1 MSKFEELVPER
12 VRALPAYVPGKPTK
26 QAEAESGIKMI
37 KLASNENPFGPSP
50 KAIAAMKAASETVNL
65 YPDND
70 STALKQRLA
79 KVHGVQPGQVM
90 VTSGSTSLLDLLART
105 LLSTGLN
112 AISSERSFI
121 AYPIVT
127 AAAGAEYR
135 AVPMKGDGF
144 DLDAIADAIDENTR
158 LIFLANPNN
167 PTGTIFDA
175 DALDAFLARVP
186 DHVIVAL
193 DEAYADFASDFAKF
207 RGIEYSHSM
216 DYVRSG
222 RNVVILRT
230 FSKAHG
236 LAADRV
242 GYGLGPA
249 ELLGYV
255 ARLRT
260 AFSVTSVGEAAA
272 LAALDD
278 TAHLKLAIENNRSGA
293 KYISDVL
300 RELGYKPIE
309 TWANFVCCEMHED
322 ATALAK
328 RLQNEGIIIR
338 PLAGTWGWRTAIR
351 VTVGTPEQ
359 NEKFAAALKR
369 ITAGAAVSK

>member
-12 VRALPAYVPGKPTK
+12 VRALPAYVPGKPTR

-70 STALKQRLA
+70 SSTLKTQLA
-79 KVHGVQPGQVM
+79 KLHGVQPAQVM

-105 LLSTGLN
+105 LLGPGLN

-121 AYPIVT
+121 AYPIVV

-135 AVPMKGDGF
+135 AVPMKDDGF
-144 DLDAIADAIDENTR
+144 DLDAIVNAVDENTR

-175 DALDAFLARVP
+175 KSLDAFLARVP

-193 DEAYADFASDFAKF
+193 DEAYADFANDFAKF

-216 DYVRSG
+216 DYVRDG
-222 RNVVILRT
+222 RNVVVLRT

-242 GYGLGPA
+242 GYGVGPA

-255 ARLRT
+255 TRLRT

-272 LAALDD
+272 LAALED
-278 TAHLKLAIENNRSGA
+278 AEHLKMAIENNRAGA

-322 ATALAK
+322 ANALAK

-338 PLAGTWGWRTAIR
+338 PLSGTWGWRTAIR
-351 VTVGTPEQ
+351 VTVGTPAE
-359 NEKFAAALKR
+359 NEKFAAALR
-369 ITAGAAVSK
+369 RVTAGAAVTK

>member
-12 VRALPAYVPGKPTK
+12 VRALPPYVPGKPTK

-50 KAIAAMKAASETVNL
+50 KAIAAMKVASETVNL

-70 STALKQRLA
+70 SSTLKERLA
-79 KVHGVQPGQVM
+79 QLHGVHPPQVM

-105 LLSTGLN
+105 LLGPGLN

-121 AYPIVT
+121 AYPIVV

-135 AVPMKGDGF
+135 AVPMKDDGF
-144 DLDAIADAIDENTR
+144 DLDAIVNAVDENTR

-175 DALDAFLARVP
+175 KALDGFLARVP

-193 DEAYADFASDFAKF
+193 DEAYADFANDFAKF

-216 DYVRSG
+216 DYVRNG
-222 RNVVILRT
+222 RNVVVLRT

-242 GYGLGPA
+242 GYGVGPA

-255 ARLRT
+255 TRLRT

-272 LAALDD
+272 LAALED
-278 TAHLKLAIENNRSGA
+278 TAHLKMAIENNRAGA
-293 KYISDVL
+293 KYISDVF

-309 TWANFVCCEMHED
+309 SWANFVCCEMHED

-338 PLAGTWGWRTAIR
+338 PLSGTWGWRTAIR

-359 NEKFAAALKR
+359 NEKFAAALR
-369 ITAGAAVSK
+369 RVTAGAAVSK